1 MKKIITLAGLVA
13 VLFLAVVSPVFA
25 QQGPVSSCKISS
37 TNATR
42 INALIAPDSC
52 AVSGGVCDYSGNT
65 GSCGLCCILNTVYTF
80 TDWAFFIL
88 LAIAVFYIIL
98 AGIKF
103 VTSGDNPDE
112 VSKARSMILYAA
124 IGIGV
129 ALLARA
135 VPSMVKFV
143 LSGS

>member
-1 MKKIITLAGLVA
+1 MKKIIALAGVVA
-13 VLFLAVVSPVFA
+13 VLFLAVVAPALA
-25 QQGPVSSCKISS
+25 QTGPVSSCKISQ
-37 TNATR
+37 TNVDRMT
-42 INALIAPDSC
+42 ALGVSC
-52 AVSGGVCDYSGNT
+52 SQSCDYSGNT

-112 VSKARSMILYAA
+112 VAKARSMILYAA
-124 IGIGV
+124 VGIGV

-143 LSGS
+143 LGGQ

>member
-1 MKKIITLAGLVA
+1 MKKIIALAGVVA
-13 VLFLAVVSPVFA
+13 VLFLAVVAPALA
-25 QQGPVSSCKISS
+25 QTNVGPVSSCTISA
-37 TNATR
+37 TNVSR
-42 INALIAPDSC
+42 MSAL
-52 AVSGGVCDYSGNT
+52 GVTCSQSCDYSGNT

-112 VSKARSMILYAA
+112 VAKARSMILYAA
-124 IGIGV
+124 VGIGV

-143 LSGS
+143 LGGQ